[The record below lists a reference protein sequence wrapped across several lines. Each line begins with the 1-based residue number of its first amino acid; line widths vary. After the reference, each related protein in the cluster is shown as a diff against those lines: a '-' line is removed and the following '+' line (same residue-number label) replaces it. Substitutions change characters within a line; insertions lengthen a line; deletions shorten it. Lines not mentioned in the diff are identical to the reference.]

1 MTKDELFKIWNEMRK
16 QRVDDGLPPPYEPSP
31 MDFAMKVAE
40 IAYEEGYDQGAM
52 NNGGYF

>member
-16 QRVDDGLPPPYEPSP
+16 QKVDEGLPPPYEPSP

-40 IAYEEGYDQGAM
+40 ISYEEGYDDGCFQAT
-52 NNGGYF
+52 GGQ